1 MLDSPQAIAVDGQGH
16 IYVSELVG
24 PIKIFDSGGQYLDS
38 ITIQA
43 LGMRFNDQ
51 GDLFVAARTRVLKY
65 EINMP

>member
-1 MLDSPQAIAVDGQGH
+1 MAKNPSDRFATAGEMAAAL
-16 IYVSELVG
+16 
-24 PIKIFDSGGQYLDS
+24 SGGQYLNS

-65 EINMP
+65 GINLP